1 MPVEFSDLERLLEV
15 SRMAVCTAYRR
26 DGRPQMSLVTVGS
39 FDGGLVFTTQGSR
52 AKAKNLARDPRCA
65 LMVVTSDFRSYAVLD
80 GDVELRTR
88 ENTDAET
95 LRLYLRE
102 VYRATRGGQEHDNW
116 EEYDQAMVDQERLAV
131 ILRPGRMVG
140 VRLP

>member
-1 MPVEFSDLERLLEV
+1 MEFSDLKRLLEI
-15 SRMAVCTAYRR
+15 SITAVCTAYRK

-39 FDGGLVFTTQGSR
+39 FDEGLVFTTQGSR

-65 LMVVTSDFRSYAVLD
+65 LMVVTPDFRSYAVLD

-102 VYRATRGGQEHDNW
+102 VYRATRRGQEHDNW
-116 EEYDQAMVDQERLAV
+116 EEYDQSMVDQDRLAI
-131 ILRPGRMVG
+131 ILRPERMVG